1 MDTAKNQTSTASRRR
16 AGGKKVGKEQIEKA
30 RAKLEMFKDAK
41 GTINETIKYN
51 EQWFRRRYQEYF
63 KDGTEGAAAIKGDTV
78 PSQKGEIVS
87 PNSAWLFNSILNY
100 HADAMDNFPRANVL
114 AREQGDELEAYKLSL
129 VLPAILQR
137 MDFEQVYDDNQYT
150 KGYQGWCVYWMGWD
164 KDANGGKGD
173 LYVKR
178 GQLLN
183 LYWDQE
189 VSNIQDSSDVFYLHQ
204 VDRDELLRDHPE
216 LEAELTA
223 DDRDFQRQPDNPTN
237 AQPTKATVVDWYYK
251 KRNKAGKRVLHYCRF
266 ASDTVLYA
274 TENDKELSE

>member
-1 MDTAKNQTSTASRRR
+1 
-16 AGGKKVGKEQIEKA
+16 
-30 RAKLEMFKDAK
+30 
-41 GTINETIKYN
+41 
-51 EQWFRRRYQEYF
+51 
-63 KDGTEGAAAIKGDTV
+63 
-78 PSQKGEIVS
+78 
-87 PNSAWLFNSILNY
+87 
-100 HADAMDNFPRANVL
+100 
-114 AREQGDELEAYKLSL
+114 
-129 VLPAILQR
+129 
-137 MDFEQVYDDNQYT
+137 
-150 KGYQGWCVYWMGWD
+150 MGWD

-266 ASDTVLYA
+266 VSDTVLYA
-274 TENDKELSE
+274 TENDKELSERGLYDHGEYPFEIDVLYPLEGQVAGFGKVAVGANTQIYIDLISKALLQNALWSSRPRYLKKKASGINESDFLDARKSLIEYEGDPNAIKPVETPRIDGNVLNLQGSMIDELRTNS